1 MPRPLGIYPTNCYV
15 SVNNVS
21 SGTQLNEAKGW
32 LKSCRSCALKVK
44 RFGLSVYKS
53 FLKKVLQD
61 QNFRNI
67 VSLNIQ
73 IPMHFS
79 NLYVGFVLLGVEK
92 GSLEIDVGN

>member
-1 MPRPLGIYPTNCYV
+1 MSALGLN
-15 SVNNVS
+15 
-21 SGTQLNEAKGW
+21 NEAKGW
-32 LKSCRSCALKVK
+32 LKSRRSCALKVK

-53 FLKKVLQD
+53 FFKKVLQD

-73 IPMHFS
+73 IPMH

-92 GSLEIDVGN
+92 GALEIDVEN